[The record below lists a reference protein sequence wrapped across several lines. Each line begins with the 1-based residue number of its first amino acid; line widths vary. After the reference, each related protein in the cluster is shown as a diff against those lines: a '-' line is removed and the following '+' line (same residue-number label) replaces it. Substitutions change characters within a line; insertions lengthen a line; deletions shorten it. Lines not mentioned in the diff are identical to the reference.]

1 MPNDECYQLK
11 SINYKSMLLK
21 ENLNK
26 KTINTIVKEI
36 SNIDIILDSECN
48 NFKKET
54 WNKLDKTIK
63 MEKIN
68 TFIETTLSN
77 KHNLN
82 ESEKLLLKKYI
93 SDLLD
98 KKNLLKNKDVIY
110 EKETGKVDSIPN
122 LHFNNNTRKFSLKKT
137 SQHVSTSKSLGPT
150 KKNNTVRNNKKSS
163 NNSNISNNDNIS
175 NNGNN
180 GNNK

>member
-54 WNKLDKTIK
+54 WNKLQKNELHKNSCGRPGINGGYFENPYIK
-63 MEKIN
+63 FGVNCFGKKPKPTDLEKQMMQAQIDEPIPQ
-68 TFIETTLSN
+68 TEEEIALQ
-77 KHNLN
+77 
-82 ESEKLLLKKYI
+82 EKVKYYQENGDQLLQVN
-93 SDLLD
+93 S
-98 KKNLLKNKDVIY
+98 
-110 EKETGKVDSIPN
+110 
-122 LHFNNNTRKFSLKKT
+122 F
-137 SQHVSTSKSLGPT
+137 
-150 KKNNTVRNNKKSS
+150 NKKKWSRY
-163 NNSNISNNDNIS
+163 
-175 NNGNN
+175 
-180 GNNK
+180 